1 VHAVHRESDEG
12 RGLPS
17 PAHLEYNSNMIDA
30 LVLKALVTGL
40 LTGAIFAVLN
50 LPIPAPS
57 ALAGVLGIVGIFLGY
72 VLVTYFRG

>member
-1 VHAVHRESDEG
+1 
-12 RGLPS
+12 
-17 PAHLEYNSNMIDA
+17 MIDA